1 MHIELLWL
9 IPVVAFAGF
18 LFFIAYYAQRRAEI
32 RSREGD
38 LSKEVALFNVG
49 HDIHGHNEKQDNHNQ
64 RLREL
69 EKAIN
74 MLAASIP
81 TRQEDRQPEQKETKA
96 AGGTSEIDDLK
107 EKLRTV
113 FREYD
118 IVLSE
123 NYSLRARVKQL
134 MKQTLPGDA
143 KTGAENASM
152 DSFLTRTVHPAK
164 PDLHLYGDT
173 RLMKIIE
180 SGPDEDEPLLR
191 DSSTR

>member
-9 IPVVAFAGF
+9 IPVFAFAGF
-18 LFFIAYYAQRRAEI
+18 LFFIAFYVQRRDELQ
-32 RSREGD
+32 SKGSD
-38 LSKEVALFNVG
+38 LSKEVALFNAGQSVHG
-49 HDIHGHNEKQDNHNQ
+49 RKEAQGNHDE

-74 MLAASIP
+74 VLS
-81 TRQEDRQPEQKETKA
+81 TSLSTECNKQEQNKENRET
-96 AGGTSEIDDLK
+96 GGTSEVDELK

-123 NYSLRARVKQL
+123 NYALRAKVKQI
-134 MKQTLPGDA
+134 MKKAQLDDIKP
-143 KTGAENASM
+143 EEERPSM
-152 DSFLTRTVHPAK
+152 DSFLTRTTPQAK

-180 SGPDEDEPLLR
+180 LEPDEEDVSG
-191 DSSTR
+191 SSISLS